1 MQIRSIKQA
10 ARRSLRDSNR
20 NPMALTFLFVLCL
33 NAPYLLY
40 NTLDTVLFFG
50 MDTSPTGIGGFNAY
64 AAYLAFTTIMTA
76 AIGVFAGIWQCC
88 YQNYT
93 LNVSRGKEVSFRD
106 FTAPLRIAGK
116 VFWLN
121 LLIALYTALWALA
134 FYFPVTFIAS
144 FFASDLI
151 ISLLQDPEAMPVI
164 TAIIMIPG
172 YLMAYRYRLSFLVL
186 FDHEEWRASEA
197 INCSKRLT
205 YGYKR
210 KLFRMDLSFFW
221 YYIPLTVITVFLPDL
236 ILSLLGKDTASAYL
250 IAVTLPLVAEI
261 LFCALFQPQVKT
273 ADAHAYNCILQNA
286 PVQPPLSDP
295 GFPVFRGPQNE
306 PPVNE
311 QGYLSG
317 LQEENKDDQWHT
329 YE

>member
-1 MQIRSIKQA
+1 MQIRNIKQA
-10 ARRSLRDSNR
+10 ARRSLQDSNR

-33 NAPYLLY
+33 NAPYILY
-40 NTLDTVLFFG
+40 HTLDTVLFFG

-205 YGYKR
+205 NGYKR

-221 YYIPLTVITVFLPDL
+221 YYAALAAVTAIGNADLWLPMF
-236 ILSLLGKDTASAYL
+236 G
-250 IAVTLPLVAEI
+250 VTLPMSADVAYFVFYAVFLVLQFGIYYFLRNRVEVSY
-261 LFCALFQPQVKT
+261 ALAYDAVKPEEPKDTGVVLGNIFQM
-273 ADAHAYNCILQNA
+273 
-286 PVQPPLSDP
+286 
-295 GFPVFRGPQNE
+295 
-306 PPVNE
+306 
-311 QGYLSG
+311 
-317 LQEENKDDQWHT
+317 
-329 YE
+329 